1 MTLFGGRLESMNH
14 IKQLST
20 QMSLVTAILAVA
32 LLCAQTIVVSHTHDA
47 AEDAQCVVCG
57 TSSTEA
63 AAAAPAAP
71 RGDTAESSGGH
82 VSHPSAPIFRTL
94 RSVNPRAPPVL

>member
-1 MTLFGGRLESMNH
+1 MNR

-47 AEDAQCVVCG
+47 ADDAQCVVCG

-63 AAAAPAAP
+63 AAAAPDAPKGDAA
-71 RGDTAESSGGH
+71 GSSGGH
-82 VSHPSAPIFRTL
+82 VTHSSVPVFRIL
-94 RSVNPRAPPVL
+94 RIGNPRAPPVL